1 MWLPIPYTPIMP
13 TGSSVQDMEYPHP
26 LCAREER
33 QKMSQV
39 PRSELSKAT
48 LLARKNKG
56 KEQEAGNPADF
67 LRNTYGKRHTDA

>member
-1 MWLPIPYTPIMP
+1 MP
-13 TGSSVQDMEYPHP
+13 TESSVQDMEYPHP
-26 LCAREER
+26 LCAREEWY
-33 QKMSQV
+33 KTSQV

-48 LLARKNKG
+48 LPARKNKG

>member
-1 MWLPIPYTPIMP
+1 
-13 TGSSVQDMEYPHP
+13 
-26 LCAREER
+26 
-33 QKMSQV
+33 MSQV

>member
-1 MWLPIPYTPIMP
+1 MPIMR
-13 TGSSVQDMEYPHP
+13 TESSVQDMDYPHP

-48 LLARKNKG
+48 LRARKNKG

-67 LRNTYGKRHTDA
+67 LRITFGKRHTDA